1 MCDNMVKEIKM
12 SADEAIEYVRNNV
25 QIRDILEISYNR
37 IFAPGEVLNIISE
50 DEETG
55 EGLRVSLQLNGEILN
70 QAVDVDF
77 NEIKD
82 DLLELRH
89 IKDGKI
95 TIDEHTSSIYRI
107 DLMGVMEETPP
118 VRSNIFAGRSTT
130 RYLRFKI

>member
-1 MCDNMVKEIKM
+1 M
-12 SADEAIEYVRNNV
+12 SAEEAIEYVRENV

-55 EGLRVSLQLNGEILN
+55 DGLRVSLQLNGEILN
-70 QAVDVDF
+70 QVVDVDF
-77 NEIKD
+77 KEIKD

-95 TIDEHTSSIYRI
+95 TIVEVYD
-107 DLMGVMEETPP
+107 
-118 VRSNIFAGRSTT
+118 
-130 RYLRFKI
+130 